1 MRPRSLRGWHWRLIH
16 VAVPLFLL
24 GFGFILGWLLVRL
37 PDKNHDEVM
46 PAPAWLLWTGILL
59 CLAALAVWALA
70 LFTAPLYDPEIPSD
84 NLGPPMGP
92 VAKAVLLR
100 WMPLSRT
107 GRLRDRVVGERLP
120 GGSSVLCG
128 AGGHHGRGLRQIRQR
143 IAADQCGLK
152 PAGKNRVVMVT
163 PGRMS
168 PR

>member
-24 GFGFILGWLLVRL
+24 GFGFIFGWLLVRL

-59 CLAALAVWALA
+59 CLAALAVWAVA

-92 VAKAVLLR
+92 IAKTVLLCGCLCLGLVVSAIVSSESAYR
-100 WMPLSRT
+100 GVPLF
-107 GRLRDRVVGERLP
+107 LVVLVVITAAVYV
-120 GGSSVLCG
+120 GSDS
-128 AGGHHGRGLRQIRQR
+128 A
-143 IAADQCGLK
+143 
-152 PAGKNRVVMVT
+152 
-163 PGRMS
+163 
-168 PR
+168 